1 MTDQPRNNK
10 EDDTRGKQSDFMRK
24 RTIVRDISWLSFNGR
39 VLQEAADPTVP
50 LRERIRFLGIFSNNM
65 DEFFRVRVATLKRM
79 SEYSG
84 GKSKINMHLE
94 LSPEKILTD
103 INATVLEQQEE
114 FDVIW
119 SGIRKLL
126 EKEKIFLITE
136 KELDKTQQQF
146 IQNYFEE
153 EVRSNIIPLMIESIP
168 QFPFLRDKSIYLGV
182 LLSRKDGSMKK
193 KYALVEVPSR
203 ALGRFVL
210 LPAPEPDQRH
220 IILLEDIIRY
230 NLRNIFA
237 YFGYDTYESW
247 VFKVTRDAEIDLDN
261 DISTTLIQK
270 IEKGLKNR
278 RKGKP
283 VRFVYDKEM
292 DKGLLDYIIK
302 RLNLVRK
309 GNMIPGGRIHNF
321 RHFMDF
327 PDVFPKKGQRKK
339 PFMHPLLVKT
349 PRVTDVVL
357 EQDVML
363 HFPYHS
369 FNPIIDMLREAAID
383 PNVTSI
389 KITCYRLAENSK
401 VINTLVNAVRNGKH
415 VTVMLELRARFD
427 EEANLE
433 WKERLEDEGVK
444 VLLGVPNTKVHAKLC
459 LIKKRINNFTIHYG
473 FVSTGNLNEKT
484 ARVYGDH
491 CLLTSDRH
499 IMADVNRI
507 FNYLEK
513 WKEGMGPLKACKTLI
528 PCPTS
533 LRREL
538 LKMINK
544 EIRAAHDKKPAAITL
559 KINSLSDEELIG
571 KLYDAARAGVEIKLI
586 VRGIF
591 CMLSENS
598 KFIRPVTAISII
610 DEYLE
615 HARVFIFH
623 NEGKEKVYLS
633 SADWMVRNLDHR
645 VEATCPVL
653 DESLRNELK
662 NILDIQL
669 SDNVKARWLDNELL
683 NKYKRDHS
691 EKRIRAQIE
700 IYNYL
705 FHKAQHG
712 SETILL
718 KPPTLGNGIASAS

>member
-1 MTDQPRNNK
+1 
-10 EDDTRGKQSDFMRK
+10 MRR
-24 RTIVRDISWLSFNGR
+24 RTIARDISWLSFNGR
-39 VLQEAADPTVP
+39 VLQEAADPSVP
-50 LRERIRFLGIFSNNM
+50 LRERIKFLGIFSNNM

-94 LSPEKILTD
+94 ASPDKILND
-103 INATVLEQQEE
+103 INTIVLGQQDE
-114 FDVIW
+114 FDSIW
-119 SGIRKLL
+119 AEIRQEL
-126 EKEKIFLITE
+126 EKEKIFLVTE
-136 KELDKTQQQF
+136 KDLDKNQQQF

-168 QFPFLRDKSIYLGV
+168 QFPYLRDKSIYLGV
-182 LLSRKDGSMKK
+182 VLSRQDGSMKRK
-193 KYALVEVPSR
+193 HALIEVPSR

-210 LPAPEPDQRH
+210 LPSPALDEHH
-220 IILLEDIIRY
+220 IILLEDIVRY

-247 VFKVTRDAEIDLDN
+247 VFKVTRDAEIDIDN

-292 DKGLLDYIIK
+292 DQGLLEYIIK
-302 RLNLVRK
+302 RLNLSRK
-309 GNMIPGGRIHNF
+309 GNLIPGGRIHNF

-339 PFMHPLLVKT
+339 PFTHPLLVKT

-369 FNPIIDMLREAAID
+369 FNPVIDMLREAAID
-383 PNVTSI
+383 PNVTTI
-389 KITCYRLAENSK
+389 KITCYRLASNSK
-401 VINTLVNAVRNGKH
+401 IINTLVNAVRNGKH

-444 VLLGVPNTKVHAKLC
+444 VLIGIPNVKIHAKIC

-507 FNYLEK
+507 FNYLEN
-513 WKEGMGPLKACKTLI
+513 WKEGPESLKACKTLI
-528 PCPTS
+528 PCPTN

-538 LKMINK
+538 LKMIARETKLAK
-544 EIRAAHDKKPAAITL
+544 EKKPAAITM
-559 KINSLSDEELIG
+559 KMNSISDEDLID
-571 KLYDAARAGVEIKLI
+571 KLYDAAKAGVEIKLI

-591 CMLSENS
+591 CMFSENS
-598 KFIRPVTAISII
+598 KFIIPVKAISII

-623 NEGKEKVYLS
+623 NAGKEKVYIS

-653 DESLRNELK
+653 DDSIRLELK
-662 NILDIQL
+662 NILEIQMA
-669 SDNVKARWLDNELL
+669 DNVKARWLDNELL

-691 EKRIRAQIE
+691 EKKVRSQIE

-705 FHKAQHG
+705 YHKAHPG
-712 SETILL
+712 EETI
-718 KPPTLGNGIASAS
+718 PVQQIGVDDVAVQAS